1 MALVPGSRVGSYEVV
16 STLGAG
22 GMGEVYRATDT
33 RLGRDVAIKVLPASL
48 AQDPER
54 LARFDREARTL
65 ASLNHSHIAQ
75 IYGVEESGATRALVM
90 ELVGGET
97 LAERIDRGPVAL
109 DEALA
114 IARQIADALGAAHD
128 LGIVHR
134 DLKPANVK
142 ITDAGIVKVLDFGL
156 AKAIEPGGSG
166 SGASMLT
173 TVTSPAMTQAG
184 IILGTAAY
192 MAPEQ
197 ARGKAVDK
205 RADIWAFG
213 VVLYEMVTGARP
225 FGGDNVTDT
234 IAAVVKEQPDISRV
248 PHPLRRLVTRCL
260 EKEPAR
266 RLRDVGDAWD
276 LLDHGAT
283 AATAAAPRRT
293 RALLGLTAAIATG
306 ALVALAAVLILWAP
320 WRFEAPAPIARFAIV
335 MPQAAPLSASVTD
348 RQIDISPDGRR
359 VAYIAGA
366 TTLGRLMI
374 RDLDQI
380 EPRQLTDFANVRSP
394 FFSPDGRWVAFFAGS
409 DLFKVA
415 LAGGP
420 PILLTRLTTNT
431 RGGTWSSDGTII
443 IATSDRKTGL
453 LILPDSG
460 GDGKP
465 LTSVPD
471 RTTDHMFP
479 SALPNGRGVLYSVR
493 VDDAEGRIAVRD
505 AATGVSKDIIPAGD
519 QAFYAESGHIVY
531 ASAGTLYAVAFNL
544 DRLETT
550 GEPVA
555 VASNVASRGTG
566 ATDFAVSKSGTLV
579 YAPGNADVDARRSL
593 VWVDRRGVET
603 PLPTPNR
610 AYFAL
615 RLSPDGTRVAIDI
628 RDQERDIWV
637 LDIGRDTLSR
647 LSFGR
652 GLDTFPVWTPDGRN
666 IVYSRAAG
674 GGLLMRAAD
683 GTGQE
688 QAVGGDGFLQF
699 AQSFTPDGK
708 RLLVTQQRSSNDLLL
723 LNINPAGGETAV
735 VDSPFVDGPGEI
747 SPDGRWLAYQSNE
760 SGQDQVYVRPLDT
773 QAAGRVQVSSAG
785 GTKPVWAR
793 DQRELFYLDA
803 AGALTAV
810 PISTAGSFTA
820 GPPVKISSTRYFSAT
835 QARSYDVTPD
845 GRRFLF
851 IKGGGPTTNPAAT
864 PVSIV
869 VTLNWLDEIR
879 AALQK

>member
-1 MALVPGSRVGSYEVV
+1 MPFAPGSRVGPYEVV

-33 RLGRDVAIKVLPASL
+33 KLGRDVAIKVLPASL
-48 AQDPER
+48 AQDADR

-65 ASLNHSHIAQ
+65 ASLNHPHIAQ
-75 IYGVEESGATRALVM
+75 IYGVEESGAARALVM

-97 LAERIDRGPVAL
+97 LAERIARGPVVL

-156 AKAIEPGGSG
+156 AKAIEPGGRG
-166 SGASMLT
+166 PGDASMLT
-173 TVTSPAMTQAG
+173 TITSPAMTQAG

-197 ARGKAVDK
+197 ARGKPVDK

-234 IAAVVKEQPDISRV
+234 IAAVVKEPPDINKV
-248 PHPLRRLVTRCL
+248 PQPLRRLVSRCL
-260 EKEPAR
+260 EKDPAR
-266 RLRDVGDAWD
+266 RLRDIGDAWD
-276 LLDHGAT
+276 LLDDRAT
-283 AATAAAPRRT
+283 TAPAPRHA
-293 RALLGLTAAIATG
+293 RAVLALTAAVAVV
-306 ALVALAAVLILWAP
+306 ALVALAAVLVLWSP
-320 WRFEAPAPIARFAIV
+320 WRSEAPAPLARFSIV
-335 MPQAAPLSASVTD
+335 VPQAAPLSASVTD
-348 RQIDISPDGRR
+348 RQIDISPDGKHI
-359 VAYIAGA
+359 VYITGA

-380 EPRQLTDFANVRSP
+380 EPRQVTDFANVRSP

-415 LAGGP
+415 IAGGP
-420 PILLTRLTTNT
+420 PMLLTRLTTNT
-431 RGGTWSSDGTII
+431 RGGTWSADGSII

-460 GDGKP
+460 GEAKP
-465 LTSVPD
+465 FTSVPD
-471 RTTDHMFP
+471 TATDHMFP

-505 AATGVSKDIIPAGD
+505 GATGVSKNIIPAGD
-519 QAFYAESGHIVY
+519 QAFYADSGHIVY
-531 ASAGTLYAVAFNL
+531 ASAGTLYAVAFDL
-544 DRLETT
+544 DRLETI
-550 GEPVA
+550 GEPAA
-555 VASNVASRGTG
+555 VVSNVASRGTG
-566 ATDFAVSKSGTLV
+566 ATDFALSKTGTLV
-579 YAPGNADVDARRSL
+579 YAPGNADVEARRSL
-593 VWVDRRGVET
+593 VWVDRRGTET
-603 PLPTPNR
+603 PLPAPIR

-615 RLSPDGTRVAIDI
+615 RLSPDGTRAAIDI

-637 LDIGRDTLSR
+637 LDIGRETLSR

-652 GLDTFPVWTPDGRN
+652 GLDTFPVWTPDGRS

-674 GGLLMRAAD
+674 GGLLRRAAD

-688 QAVGGDGFLQF
+688 ETLGSDGALQF

-708 RLLVTQQRSSNDLLL
+708 RLLVTQQRSSNDLVL
-723 LNINPAGGETAV
+723 LNMDPAGGETAV
-735 VDSPFVDGPGEI
+735 ADSPFVDGPGDI
-747 SPDGRWLAYQSNE
+747 SPDGQWLAYQSNE
-760 SGQDQVYVRPLDT
+760 SGQDQVYVRPLGT
-773 QAAGRVQVSSAG
+773 QAGGRVQVSPAG

-793 DQRELFYLDA
+793 NQRELFYLDA

-810 PISTAGSFTA
+810 PVSTAGSFTA
-820 GPPVKISSTRYFSAT
+820 GPSVKIASTRYFSAN

-851 IKGGGPTTNPAAT
+851 IKGGGMTTNPAAT
-864 PVSIV
+864 PVNLV
-869 VTLNWLDEIR
+869 VTLNWLDEIQ
-879 AALQK
+879 AKLPK

>member
-1 MALVPGSRVGSYEVV
+1 MPLVPGSRVGSYEVV

-33 RLGRDVAIKVLPASL
+33 KLGRDVAIKVLPASL

-65 ASLNHSHIAQ
+65 ASLNHPHIAQ

-142 ITDAGIVKVLDFGL
+142 ITDTGMVKVLDFGL

-166 SGASMLT
+166 PGSASML
-173 TVTSPAMTQAG
+173 VTSPAMTQAG

-197 ARGKAVDK
+197 ARGRAVDK

-234 IAAVVKEQPDISRV
+234 IAAVVKEQPDISGV

-260 EKEPAR
+260 EKDPAR
-266 RLRDVGDAWD
+266 RLRDIGDAWD
-276 LLDHGAT
+276 LLDDRAS
-283 AATAAAPRRT
+283 APAVPRRS
-293 RALLGLTAAIATG
+293 RAAFALTAAIATT
-306 ALVALAAVLILWAP
+306 ALVALAAALVLWSP
-320 WRFEAPAPIARFAIV
+320 WRSVAPAPLARFAIV
-335 MPQAAPLSASVTD
+335 VPQAAPLSASVTD
-348 RQIDISPDGRR
+348 RQIDVSPDGKRI
-359 VAYIAGA
+359 VYVTGS
-366 TTLGRLMI
+366 TTLGHLMI

-380 EPRQLTDFANVRSP
+380 EPRQLTDFANARSP
-394 FFSPDGRWVAFFAGS
+394 FFSPDGRWVGFFAGS
-409 DLFKVA
+409 DLYKVA
-415 LAGGP
+415 IAGGP
-420 PILLTRLTTNT
+420 PMLLSRLTTNT

-460 GDGKP
+460 GDAKP
-465 LTSVPD
+465 LTNVPD
-471 RTTDHMFP
+471 TNTDHMFP

-493 VDDAEGRIAVRD
+493 VNDAEGRIAVRD
-505 AATGVSKDIIPAGD
+505 GTTGISKDILPAGD
-519 QAFYAESGHIVY
+519 QASYAESGHIVY
-531 ASAGTLYAVAFNL
+531 ASAGTLYAVAFDL
-544 DRLETT
+544 DRLETI
-550 GEPVA
+550 GEPAA
-555 VASNVASRGTG
+555 VVSNVASRGTG
-566 ATDFAVSKSGTLV
+566 ATDFAVSKAGTLV
-579 YAPGNADVDARRSL
+579 YAPGSADVEAQRSL
-593 VWVDRRGVET
+593 VWVDRRGAET
-603 PLPTPNR
+603 PLPVPNR

-615 RLSPDGTRVAIDI
+615 RLSPDGTRAAIDI

-637 LDIGRDTLSR
+637 LDIGRETLSR

-652 GLDTFPVWTPDGRN
+652 GLDTFPVWTPDGRS

-674 GGLLMRAAD
+674 GGLMMRAAD
-683 GTGQE
+683 GAGQE
-688 QAVGGDGFLQF
+688 QTWGDGGYLQF

-708 RLLVTQQRSSNDLLL
+708 QLLVTQQRSSNDLVL
-723 LNINPAGGETAV
+723 LNMDPAGGETPV
-735 VDSPFVDGPGEI
+735 VNSPFVDGPGDI

-773 QAAGRVQVSSAG
+773 QTGGRVQVSAAG

-793 DQRELFYLDA
+793 NQRELFYLDA
-803 AGALTAV
+803 AGALTALPV
-810 PISTAGSFTA
+810 STAGSFTS
-820 GPPVKISSTRYFSAT
+820 GTPVKISSTRYFSAN

-851 IKGGGPTTNPAAT
+851 IKGGAPTANPAAT
-864 PVSIV
+864 PVSLI
-869 VTLNWLDEIR
+869 VTLNWLDELR
-879 AALQK
+879 AKLPK

>member
-1 MALVPGSRVGSYEVV
+1 MPLVPGSRVGSYEVV

-33 RLGRDVAIKVLPASL
+33 KLGRDVAIKVLPASL

-65 ASLNHSHIAQ
+65 ASLNHPHIAQ
-75 IYGVEESGATRALVM
+75 IYGVEGSGATRALVM

-97 LAERIDRGPVAL
+97 LAERIDRGPLAL

-142 ITDAGIVKVLDFGL
+142 ITDAGNVKVLDFGL

-197 ARGKAVDK
+197 ARGKPVDK

-234 IAAVVKEQPDISRV
+234 IAAVVKEQPDIGKL
-248 PHPLRRLVTRCL
+248 PHRLRRLVARCL
-260 EKEPAR
+260 EKDPAR
-266 RLRDVGDAWD
+266 RLRDIGDAWD
-276 LLDHGAT
+276 LLDDGAT
-283 AATAAAPRRT
+283 AARAHRSSRAALA
-293 RALLGLTAAIATG
+293 LTAAVATV
-306 ALVALAAVLILWAP
+306 ALVALATVLVLWPP
-320 WRFEAPAPIARFAIV
+320 WRSETPVPLARFAIV
-335 MPQAAPLSASVTD
+335 VPQAAPLSASVTD
-348 RQIDISPDGRR
+348 RQIDISPDGTH
-359 VAYIAGA
+359 VVYVTGS

-380 EPRQLTDFANVRSP
+380 EPRQLSDFANARSP

-415 LAGGP
+415 IGGGP
-420 PILLTRLTTNT
+420 PVLLTRLTTNT
-431 RGGTWSSDGTII
+431 RGGTWSSDGTIV

-453 LILPDSG
+453 LILPDRG
-460 GDGKP
+460 GDAKP

-471 RTTDHMFP
+471 TTTDHLFP
-479 SALPNGRGVLYSVR
+479 SALPDGRGVLYSVR
-493 VDDAEGRIAVRD
+493 VNDAEGRIAVRD
-505 AATGVSKDIIPAGD
+505 AATGLSKDIIPAGD
-519 QAFYAESGHIVY
+519 QAFYVESGHVVY
-531 ASAGTLYAVAFNL
+531 GSAGTLYAVAFDL
-544 DRLETT
+544 DRLEAT

-555 VASNVASRGTG
+555 MVSNVASRGTG
-566 ATDFAVSKSGTLV
+566 ATDFAISKAGTLV
-579 YAPGNADVDARRSL
+579 YAPGNADAEARRSL

-603 PLPTPNR
+603 PLPVPDR

-615 RLSPDGTRVAIDI
+615 RLSPDGTRAAIDI

-637 LDIGRDTLSR
+637 LDIGRETLSR

-652 GLDTFPVWTPDGRN
+652 GLDTFPVWTPDGRSV
-666 IVYSRAAG
+666 VYSRAG
-674 GGLLMRAAD
+674 GGALLMRAAD
-683 GTGQE
+683 GSGPE
-688 QAVGGDGFLQF
+688 RPLGGDGYLQF

-708 RLLVTQQRSSNDLLL
+708 QLLVTQQRSSNDLLL
-723 LNINPAGGETAV
+723 MNVDPVGGETAV
-735 VDSPFVDGPGEI
+735 VDSPFVDGPGDI

-773 QAAGRVQVSSAG
+773 QTGGRVQVSPTG

-810 PISTAGSFTA
+810 PVSTAGSFTA
-820 GPPVKISSTRYFSAT
+820 GASVKISSTRYFSAN

-851 IKGGGPTTNPAAT
+851 IKGGGVTTSPAAT
-864 PVSIV
+864 PVSLV
-869 VTLNWLDEIR
+869 VTLNWLDEVR
-879 AALQK
+879 AKLPK